1 MKDKSGRFSY
11 SFCFVFTHLSNL
23 FNIKT
28 VLAVHYTVPGNLRNV
43 SDFLIIRCIPFGEP
57 IDLINVA
64 FEQKNAGKQVRQR
77 RKQNDDQKCNSD
89 FEVPDRI
96 TGRSGV
102 NELKQIN
109 PKRTW
114 NFVEV
119 YLSTIYGYIMIVFL
133 FFITNS
139 NNRLS
144 CFVFLVSEMYYDF
157 VILRNARQKATT
169 GS

>member
-1 MKDKSGRFSY
+1 MY
-11 SFCFVFTHLSNL
+11 AT
-23 FNIKT
+23 
-28 VLAVHYTVPGNLRNV
+28 PGNLRNV
-43 SDFLIIRCIPFGEP
+43 SDFLIIRCIPFGES

-64 FEQKNAGKQVRQR
+64 FEQKNASKQVRQR
-77 RKQNDDQKCNSD
+77 RKQRNHKGQNDDQKCNSD

-119 YLSTIYGYIMIVFL
+119 YLSIIYGYIMIIFL
-133 FFITNS
+133 FFITNI
-139 NNRLS
+139 NRLS
-144 CFVFLVSEMYYDF
+144 CVVFMVTEMYDDF
-157 VILRNARQKATT
+157 VILHNARQKATT